1 MLSVN
6 LSMLCTQRGEF
17 AKGIIF
23 YRFVTLPLLRFCLFS
38 YNKNIIL
45 LSTI

>member
-17 AKGIIF
+17 AKGIIL
-23 YRFVTLPLLRFCLFS
+23 YSIDLWLRYHYCDSICFR
-38 YNKNIIL
+38 IIK
-45 LSTI
+45 I